1 MYVTRDK
8 RHIITAQL
16 IVMNPSQCSRIQWL
30 LSLALHRYYL
40 FQVRARNQAGAGPW
54 SDILEVV
61 SGAGVPDAPKAPVV
75 ECRGPSSA
83 ALEWEEPLNNGA
95 TIEEYR
101 LEWRPA
107 SHDDY
112 SLVSSALSLSLP
124 LPLALQQCFV

>member
-1 MYVTRDK
+1 MRF
-8 RHIITAQL
+8 
-16 IVMNPSQCSRIQWL
+16 IVNSTYPSWCLRIQCL
-30 LSLALHRYYL
+30 LTLLLHRYYL

-61 SGAGVPDAPKAPVV
+61 SGAGVPDAPKAPAV

-112 SLVSSALSLSLP
+112 SLVSTASSGGLRHTTTTHW
-124 LPLALQQCFV
+124 